1 MAATGEGWRA
11 VYSIDRAGF
20 VVGWLHAA
28 LSRRGWLGA
37 LAIVVA
43 VYALMAI
50 WQQRGTLMRLGGLT
64 WPPATTPALSHARGK
79 VLLSLASL
87 GLGAVLAGTGA
98 LATWTATTSAGNTM
112 AAGTVLVALGN
123 TGASTNRLTV
133 NASGL
138 VPGDT
143 VQRSFDLANTGS
155 QDLSSLA
162 VTTTASPSSLLD
174 TDTTHGLQMVVDR
187 CSVAW
192 TESGSSPAF
201 TYSCSGSTTTIVTSR
216 PVIQTA
222 LAMSGL
228 SALTAGGTDHLR
240 LTLTFPSSAGS
251 TFQGLSSTF
260 TYSFLG
266 TQRAGTAH

>member
-1 MAATGEGWRA
+1 MRGAVNQTLFGGTGRK
-11 VYSIDRAGF
+11 
-20 VVGWLHAA
+20 L
-28 LSRRGWLGA
+28 LLTLGA
-37 LAIVVA
+37 LGVA
-43 VYALMAI
+43 
-50 WQQRGTLMRLGGLT
+50 
-64 WPPATTPALSHARGK
+64 
-79 VLLSLASL
+79 
-87 GLGAVLAGTGA
+87 GA
-98 LATWTATTSAGNTM
+98 LAGMGTFATFTATTSASQTVSS
-112 AAGTVLVALGN
+112 GTVVIALGN

-143 VQRSFDLANTGS
+143 IQRSFDLSDTGS
-155 QDLSSLA
+155 QDLASIAL
-162 VTTTASPSSLLD
+162 TTTASPSSLLD
-174 TDTTHGLQMVVDR
+174 TDATNGLQMVIDR

-201 TYSCSGSTTTIVTSR
+201 TYSCSGATTTIVTSR
-216 PVIQTA
+216 AVIQSSLS
-222 LAMSGL
+222 LAGL

-251 TFQGLSSTF
+251 TFQGLSSTL